1 MKKQIATI
9 AFSLI
14 ALFTVSTTFA
24 RDAKTVKSGDATIT
38 VEGNKKSVFNQKGK
52 LVYSVQRITSDNLPK
67 NIVDVVREAYGQYYI
82 SGMEKVEQRGVAP
95 VYFVHMEDHT
105 TIKTVQVNGW
115 TNETQMVTDLT
126 KG

>member
-1 MKKQIATI
+1 MKKQIVTI

-14 ALFTVSTTFA
+14 ALFTASTTFA
-24 RDAKTVKSGDATIT
+24 RDAKTFKSGDATIT
-38 VEGNKKSVFNQKGK
+38 VNGDKKSVFNQKGK

-67 NIVDVVREAYGQYYI
+67 NIVDVVKEAYGQYYI

-95 VYFVHMEDHT
+95 VYFVHMEDRT

-115 TNETQMVTDLT
+115 TNETQMVTDLI